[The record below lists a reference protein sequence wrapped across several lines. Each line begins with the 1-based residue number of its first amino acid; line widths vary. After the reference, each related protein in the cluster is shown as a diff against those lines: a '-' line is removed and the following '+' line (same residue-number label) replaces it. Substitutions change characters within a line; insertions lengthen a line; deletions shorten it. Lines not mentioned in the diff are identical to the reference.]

1 MVKIFLEAV
10 GKYFL
15 FLRMVFRKPEKWKIF
30 WKQFVLEA
38 DKLILSS
45 ILIVGV
51 ISVFIGGVLVIQTAS
66 NMQNP
71 MLDRMYV
78 GYMVRESLVLEFCS
92 TMVALMLAGK
102 MGSNIASEI
111 GSMRI
116 SEQID
121 AMDMMGV
128 NSACYLVLPKVM
140 SSVLLSPFLMLLSL
154 AFGLLPA
161 CVWPHV
167 RRFFRRHLVREVP
180 VEVTVEVPVEIPVV
194 VAESS
199 HPANYRLKDG
209 TVFYG
214 EQSALVREG
223 QRIRL
228 TAQAATLLRA
238 LLERP
243 GEEVSTAVLM
253 DRLWPDG
260 SGNETRLY
268 KSVDRLN
275 KVLKEISTC
284 RVESHWGTYCLR
296 QDDGKSDKV

>member
-1 MVKIFLEAV
+1 M
-10 GKYFL
+10 
-15 FLRMVFRKPEKWKIF
+15 
-30 WKQFVLEA
+30 
-38 DKLILSS
+38 
-45 ILIVGV
+45 
-51 ISVFIGGVLVIQTAS
+51 
-66 NMQNP
+66 
-71 MLDRMYV
+71 
-78 GYMVRESLVLEFCS
+78 
-92 TMVALMLAGK
+92 
-102 MGSNIASEI
+102 
-111 GSMRI
+111 
-116 SEQID
+116 
-121 AMDMMGV
+121 
-128 NSACYLVLPKVM
+128 
-140 SSVLLSPFLMLLSL
+140 
-154 AFGLLPA
+154 
-161 CVWPHV
+161 
-167 RRFFRRHLVREVP
+167 
-180 VEVTVEVPVEIPVV
+180 
-194 VAESS
+194 
-199 HPANYRLKDG
+199 
-209 TVFYG
+209 FYG